1 MTPCLCL
8 IASNST
14 VCSSKLPRESANVCL
29 VFGILTIVGEV
40 NTTAG
45 PGIIGRLARSSSVPY
60 SALVLATTVYCTVL
74 IIIRILL
81 VQFAFDDGPNRRR
94 FSAHYSR
101 ATEIIV
107 ESCIIYSS
115 VLVAMVVLSDLKSPG
130 TAWPV
135 ALLPQIAVSYRTLSV
150 ELSC

>member
-14 VCSSKLPRESANVCL
+14 VCSSKLPRESTNVCL
-29 VFGILTIVGEV
+29 VLGILTIVGEFNKTV
-40 NTTAG
+40 G
-45 PGIIGRLARSSSVPY
+45 PGLIARLARSSSVPY
-60 SALVLATTVYCTVL
+60 CALVLATTVYCTIL

-81 VQFAFDDGPNRRR
+81 VQFAFDEGPNRRR
-94 FSAHYSR
+94 FSAYYSR

-115 VLVAMVVLSDLKSPG
+115 VLVATVVLSDLKSPG
-130 TAWPV
+130 IAWPI
-135 ALLPQIAVSYRTLSV
+135 ALLPQIAVSYCTPV
-150 ELSC
+150 G